1 MGCLLLFI
9 PVFTQAAAPVAIVP
23 LALLRGASGGRMPHL
38 CFRKDL
44 GALEF
49 GMWPLGLYLQ

>member
-1 MGCLLLFI
+1 VGCLLLFI
-9 PVFTQAAAPVAIVP
+9 PVFTQAAASVAIVP
-23 LALLRGASGGRMPHL
+23 LALFWGAPWGRMPHL